1 MFVENT
7 KTFNSRNKPCVHFFV
22 NFYCGYLCDKF
33 IRNRSQKLGFVS
45 SSANHMSSQ
54 RFFSMTFTIRSGL
67 VSLLSLFL
75 QSFVP
80 LNTIQKVLTA
90 SAVFHMFDP
99 DRDTFGEDA
108 ALNPL
113 VDNDANG
120 VLGDVENAAS
130 FAMVGLVGHTLLE
143 GTVTLKFKL
152 EKLNSNLTI
161 RH

>member
-1 MFVENT
+1 MFD
-7 KTFNSRNKPCVHFFV
+7 SRKETCVHFSL
-22 NFYCGYLCDKF
+22 NFYCGYLSDKF

-54 RFFSMTFTIRSGL
+54 RFFSMTFTFRSGFA
-67 VSLLSLFL
+67 SLLSLCL
-75 QSFVP
+75 QSFVL

-108 ALNPL
+108 ALDPL

-120 VLGDVENAAS
+120 VLGNVENAAS

-143 GTVTLKFKL
+143 GTVTLKFK
-152 EKLNSNLTI
+152 
-161 RH
+161 

>member
-1 MFVENT
+1 
-7 KTFNSRNKPCVHFFV
+7 
-22 NFYCGYLCDKF
+22 
-33 IRNRSQKLGFVS
+33 
-45 SSANHMSSQ
+45 
-54 RFFSMTFTIRSGL
+54 MTFTIRSGL

-152 EKLNSNLTI
+152 EKLYHNLTI
-161 RH
+161 RKALKLAIL